1 MASTPKITKIEI
13 EGFSWDVKGM
23 AFVLH
28 KASYDPDSTATRYG
42 GGIKIYADNGAVGE
56 HAGWNVDLRTVAE
69 AAEGYIGTN
78 PLDREQHYQRGKNGP
93 AMAVFD
99 IALWD
104 LLGKMTDLPVYSLLG
119 GYRKKVPAYASTI
132 DGAVKGPLS
141 NPETYADFAQQCLEM
156 GYKAFKIHPFVWPDV
171 QTHIDAVLALGDRVG
186 GKMDLMLDSFNWYQ
200 TFADALKVGRA
211 CDEAGFFWWE
221 DPYQDGGVSQFAHR
235 KLRQMVQTPMLQTEH
250 IRLLEQHVDF
260 IVADAT
266 DYVRAGAHEDGGVT
280 GAMKIAHAS
289 EGFGLD
295 VELHGPGPVHRHIMS
310 SIRNTNF
317 FELGLVHPKV
327 KTTKAPV
334 YLGYN
339 DDLDGIDSEGNV
351 YAPDGPGI
359 GVPLDWDW
367 IRAHQVDEGVLAE
380 A

>member
-1 MASTPKITKIEI
+1 MVNTPKITKIEI

-28 KASYDPDSTATRYG
+28 KASYDPDSTARRYG

-56 HAGWNVDLRTVAE
+56 HAGWNVDLRTVAV

-93 AMAVFD
+93 AMAVLD

-104 LLGKMTDLPVYSLLG
+104 LLGKMTDLPVYALLG

-141 NPETYADFAQQCLEM
+141 NPESYADFAQQCLEM
-156 GYKAFKIHPFVWPDV
+156 GYRAFKIHPFVWPDV

-211 CDEAGFFWWE
+211 CDEAGFFWYE
-221 DPYQDGGVSQFAHR
+221 DPYSDGGWTPWSHAR
-235 KLRQMVQTPMLQTEH
+235 LREMIQTPLLQGEKVKTM
-250 IRLLEQHVDF
+250 EQRMDL
-260 IVADAT
+260 ILQKAT
-266 DYVRAGAHEDGGVT
+266 DYIRGDVGQQGLT
-280 GAMKIAHAS
+280 GTMKLAHAAES
-289 EGFGLD
+289 VGMDIEPHTAGP
-295 VELHGPGPVHRHIMS
+295 ENLHFMAAVK
-310 SIRNTNF
+310 NANYY
-317 FELGLVHPKV
+317 EVVWVHPNV
-327 KTTKAPV
+327 HDFNAPIYKNMNV
-334 YLGYN
+334 TR
-339 DDLDGIDSEGNV
+339 LDCIDSDGMVEV
-351 YAPDGPGI
+351 PDGPGF
-359 GVPLDWDW
+359 GTEYDWEY
-367 IRAHQVDEGVLAE
+367 IANNSTGKETIMG
-380 A
+380 

>member
-28 KASYDPDSTATRYG
+28 KASYDPDSTATRHG
-42 GGIKIYADNGAVGE
+42 GGIKIFADNGAVGE

-78 PLDREQHYQRGKNGP
+78 PLDREQHYQRGKHGS
-93 AMAVFD
+93 AMAVLD

-104 LLGKMTDLPVYSLLG
+104 LLGKMTDLPVYALLG

-156 GYKAFKIHPFVWPDV
+156 GYRAFKIHPFVWPDV
-171 QTHIDAVLALGDRVG
+171 QTHIHAVLALGDRVG

-211 CDEAGFFWWE
+211 CDEAGFFWYE
-221 DPYQDGGVSQFAHR
+221 DPYSDGGWTPWSHAR
-235 KLRQMVQTPMLQTEH
+235 LREMIQTPLLQGE
-250 IRLLEQHVDF
+250 
-260 IVADAT
+260 
-266 DYVRAGAHEDGGVT
+266 
-280 GAMKIAHAS
+280 
-289 EGFGLD
+289 
-295 VELHGPGPVHRHIMS
+295 
-310 SIRNTNF
+310 
-317 FELGLVHPKV
+317 KV
-327 KTTKAPV
+327 KTMEQRMDLILQKAT
-334 YLGYN
+334 
-339 DDLDGIDSEGNV
+339 DF
-351 YAPDGPGI
+351 
-359 GVPLDWDW
+359 
-367 IRAHQVDEGVLAE
+367 IRGDVGLQGLTGTMKLAHAAE
-380 A
+380 SVGMDIEPHTAV